1 MEGEN
6 KTINFETH
14 KEIEK
19 EELLSVK
26 ALEDDL
32 ELDEELD
39 RLPI

>member
-1 MEGEN
+1 MEGE
-6 KTINFETH
+6 KETINFETH

-19 EELLSVK
+19 EEFLAEK
-26 ALEDDL
+26 ALEDDF